1 MKKLFSFILGALFA
15 ISLFS
20 VSFGDSV
27 LDYLDDLGGTVLFG
41 YSSTEQISVDSID
54 SSSITIES
62 PVLEDEFEDIIS
74 DYTLMYEEYPLIDVL
89 DDPSLLDYSREKN
102 FSNLDLVGEN
112 NFTMELDTGD
122 DIDDE
127 TIYYVVAVP
136 KDDAGSLG
144 EISNEIC
151 FRLYDSLY
159 GEGDE
164 CEDAGEVGHAAGAD
178 MNLANVSHTIN
189 GDSVT
194 LRWIAVNGSDEIDI
208 FLRNEDQGTFSK
220 LATVD
225 MDDESYSFTISENG
239 EHIVKFIP
247 NNGGVEKNYTFNA
260 MGIGDGEPEPTP
272 TTVTPVVVGPKENI
286 ILIVIGTILVY
297 LLYRLSRRKS

>member
-1 MKKLFSFILGALFA
+1 MKKLFSFILWALFA

-102 FSNLDLVGEN
+102 FSNLDLVWEN

-136 KDDAGSLG
+136 KDDAWSLW

-159 GEGDE
+159 WEWDE
-164 CEDAGEVGHAAGAD
+164 CEDAGEVGHAAWAD

-189 GDSVT
+189 WDSVT

-247 NNGGVEKNYTFNA
+247 NNGWVEKNYTFNA
-260 MGIGDGEPEPTP
+260 MWIGDGEPEPTP